1 MRYTSKYVAAIAI
14 AIIFAPVSTRA
25 SLVLP
30 VNIEAMVEKADVA
43 FTGEC
48 IEAETMVIHP
58 DAVKDG
64 LLVTSYT
71 FEVAPDGVLKGV
83 VPEKF
88 TFKQWGATKEQ
99 ADAYGAPY
107 PVGIPHYQKGN
118 TYTLFLT
125 AETPLGLRAPVGLGQ
140 GNFNIVAG
148 AGKAKMIVND
158 YGNRSLFK
166 DISSSAKMTK
176 ALSAAGMTKAKLPE
190 GPVDYDAFKELV
202 KGLQGGHE

>member
-1 MRYTSKYVAAIAI
+1 MRYASKSVAAIAV
-14 AIIFAPVSTRA
+14 ALIFIPTMA
-25 SLVLP
+25 SASFVLP

-43 FTGEC
+43 FTGVC

-71 FEVAPDGVLKGV
+71 FEVAPDGVLKGI

-88 TFKQWGATKEQ
+88 TFRQWGATKDQ
-99 ADAYGAPY
+99 ADAYGATY

-125 AETPLGLRAPVGLGQ
+125 AESVLGLRAPVGLGQ
-140 GNFNIVAG
+140 GNFNMIKG
-148 AGKAKMIVND
+148 AGKANMVVND
-158 YGNRSLFK
+158 YGNKSLFK
-166 DISSSAKMTK
+166 DIAASPKVTK

-202 KGLQGGHE
+202 KGLQGGDE